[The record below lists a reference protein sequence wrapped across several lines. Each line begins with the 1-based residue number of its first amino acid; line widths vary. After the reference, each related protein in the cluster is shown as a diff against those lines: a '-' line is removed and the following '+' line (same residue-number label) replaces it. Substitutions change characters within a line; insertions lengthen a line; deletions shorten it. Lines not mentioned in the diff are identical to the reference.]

1 MSVSM
6 SLGFRAQPR
15 TSFSLNLSFYECQ
28 GFGLS
33 INIGTTDQNLG
44 LPEWLVYCSVLTI
57 SEDSDL
63 PQRQYFWPTAESIL
77 NRNTESECCF
87 FIFIFF

>member
-44 LPEWLVYCSVLTI
+44 LPEWLECLLFCSYYLRG
-57 SEDSDL
+57 L
-63 PQRQYFWPTAESIL
+63 
-77 NRNTESECCF
+77 
-87 FIFIFF
+87 